1 MPAPEQES
9 FEVAGDG
16 GLALRGWQQGEGPP
30 IFLAHGIT
38 AHRDLVVHGSSHL
51 ARSGYRLVSY
61 NARSHGDSDAGPE
74 GSHSYENLADDL
86 EAVIADRH
94 DGGEKERPLLVGH
107 SMGSHTVLAAAL
119 RDPGR
124 YAGLVVIGPVSQG
137 TEAPPEVL
145 VYWDSLAD
153 GLEQGGVEGWM
164 AAYMKGDF
172 DPDWRETLERIAR
185 ERMGKHEHLDALAH
199 ALREVPRSVPYD
211 GLSSLTRLDLPVL
224 VVGSRDEA
232 DPGHP
237 RGTAEL
243 LARRIPGAR
252 FVIEDE
258 GESPLAWQG
267 GKLSREI
274 EEFAGS
280 DAVRERLGPRC
291 NRILEP

>member
-1 MPAPEQES
+1 MPAPEQED
-9 FEVAGDG
+9 FETAGAG
-16 GLALRGWQQGEGPP
+16 GVKLRGWQQGEGPP
-30 IFLAHGIT
+30 IVLSHGIT

-51 ARSGYRLVSY
+51 ARSGYRLISY

-74 GSHSYENLADDL
+74 GSHDYETLADDL
-86 EAVIADRH
+86 EAVLADR
-94 DGGEKERPLLVGH
+94 GANGEGEGRPLLVGH
-107 SMGSHTVLAAAL
+107 SMGAHTVLAAAL

-137 TEAPPEVL
+137 AEPPPETL
-145 VYWDSLAD
+145 AYWDSLAD
-153 GLEQGGVEGWM
+153 GLEEGGVDGWM
-164 AAYMKGDF
+164 AAYMAGDF

-211 GLSSLTRLDLPVL
+211 GLSALSELELPVL

-237 RGTAEL
+237 QGTAEL
-243 LARRIPGAR
+243 VARRLPDAR
-252 FVIEDE
+252 LVIEDE

-280 DAVRERLGPRC
+280 DAVRERLGGARPSD
-291 NRILEP
+291 

>member
-1 MPAPEQES
+1 VPAPERDD
-9 FEVAGDG
+9 FEATGGDG
-16 GLALRGWQQGEGPP
+16 IALRGWEQGEGPP
-30 IFLAHGIT
+30 IVLSHGIT

-51 ARSGYRLVSY
+51 ARSGYRLISY
-61 NARSHGDSDAGPE
+61 NARSHGDSDAGAE
-74 GSHSYENLADDL
+74 GSHGYETLADDL
-86 EAVIADRH
+86 EAVIAGRAG
-94 DGGEKERPLLVGH
+94 DGEGKPLLVGH
-107 SMGSHTVLAAAL
+107 SMGAHTILAAAL
-119 RDPGR
+119 RDPDR

-137 TEAPPEVL
+137 AEPPPETL
-145 VYWDSLAD
+145 AYWDSLAD
-153 GLEQGGVEGWM
+153 GLKEGGVEGWM
-164 AAYMKGDF
+164 AAYMAGDF

-185 ERMGKHEHLDALAH
+185 ERMGVHEHLEALAH

-211 GLSSLTRLDLPVL
+211 GLSALSKLDLPAL

-243 LARRIPGAR
+243 VARRLPDAR
-252 FVIEDE
+252 LVIEEE

-280 DAVRERLGPRC
+280 AAVRERLGQAK
-291 NRILEP
+291 